1 MRLPNMLSLCFTV
14 LALAA
19 PLAAATDAPVG
30 VPPAY
35 MDSVA
40 PGPAAAAHLRTAE
53 LTPVRVAAADAA
65 RVQIP
70 RARDSKPAAP
80 AAAAPEPSSW
90 PILLSGLLLVGF
102 IARRRANWPEA

>member
-1 MRLPNMLSLCFTV
+1 MRLPNLLSLCLTV

-19 PLAAATDAPVG
+19 PPAAATDAPVG
-30 VPPAY
+30 APPAY

-40 PGPAAAAHLRTAE
+40 PTPAAAHLRTAE
-53 LTPVRVAAADAA
+53 LVPVRVAAADAA
-65 RVQIP
+65 RVQSP

-80 AAAAPEPSSW
+80 AAPAPEPSSW